1 MAKKTQ
7 IRKVSKNI
15 QKPKAFV
22 PGSAGVTMNSKRR
35 FGCGGQ
41 KKTK

>member
-1 MAKKTQ
+1 MAKKTKT
-7 IRKVSKNI
+7 RKVTKPI
-15 QKPKAFV
+15 QKPKISF
-22 PGSAGVTMNSKRR
+22 PGTAGVTMNSKRR

>member
-1 MAKKTQ
+1 MAKKTNT
-7 IRKVSKNI
+7 RKTTKEI
-15 QKPKAFV
+15 KKPKISL
-22 PGSAGVTMNSKRR
+22 PGTAGVTRNSKRR